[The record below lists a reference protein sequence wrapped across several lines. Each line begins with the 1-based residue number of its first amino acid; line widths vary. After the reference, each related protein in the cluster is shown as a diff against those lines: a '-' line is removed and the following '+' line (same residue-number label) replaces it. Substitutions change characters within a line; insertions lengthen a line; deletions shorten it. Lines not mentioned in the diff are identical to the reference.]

1 MARPREFDERMV
13 LDAIR
18 NAFSDNGY
26 AATSIDDLVRATGL
40 GKGSLYG
47 AFGSKREMFVRA
59 LREYCDSGLA
69 YTEHTLV
76 GENAGTL
83 RRMRGYVRSMVELA
97 VRRRGCLLAK
107 AIAEL
112 GGENADV
119 DAIVG
124 DFYRRYENIFAR
136 AIRQS
141 QRSGEIST
149 DTDARRRA
157 RLLVAVLRG
166 IETMGKGGVPENTLR
181 SITDN
186 ALAFIEGR
194 RE

>member
-18 NAFSDNGY
+18 NTFWDRGY
-26 AATSIDDLVRATGL
+26 AATSVDDLVQATGL

-47 AFGSKREMFVRA
+47 AFGSKREMFVRS
-59 LREYCDSGLA
+59 LREYCEGGLA
-69 YTEHTLV
+69 YAERTMI
-76 GENAGTL
+76 GEDTGTL
-83 RRMRGYVRSMVELA
+83 RRMRDYVRGMVALVA
-97 VRRRGCLLAK
+97 RRRGCLLAK

-112 GGENADV
+112 GGESGDV

-124 DFYRRYENIFAR
+124 DFYRRYEDVFVR

-141 QRSGEIST
+141 QRAGETGT
-149 DTDARRRA
+149 DTNARRHA

-166 IETMGKGGVPENTLR
+166 IESMGKGGVPEATLR
-181 SITDN
+181 SIADN
-186 ALAFIEGR
+186 ALAF
-194 RE
+194 